1 MQKMNKSKKIKI
13 TALAIVACVVFLA
26 ISIRSVPSSSIPK
39 EPEEQ
44 AVSNPIVETQNSLT
58 ENLSRISELEEQLVK
73 LSEENRQLQSV
84 VTQKSSENEKLESQ
98 VKEWSETFRELE
110 ANLDA
115 LEKTEYISMLV
126 EQMRNPV
133 MEPTENP

>member
-1 MQKMNKSKKIKI
+1 MQKTTKSKKIKV
-13 TALAIVACVVFLA
+13 TALAIVTCVVFLA

-44 AVSNPIVETQNSLT
+44 DVSNPLVENQNSLA

-73 LSEENRQLQSV
+73 LNEENRQLQSV
-84 VTQKSSENEKLESQ
+84 ITQRSSENEKLESQ
-98 VKEWSETFRELE
+98 VKEWSETFRTLE
-110 ANLDA
+110 ADLDA
-115 LEKTEYISMLV
+115 LEKTEYIRLLV
-126 EQMRNPV
+126 EQTRNPM